1 MSDKI
6 AHQNIDNV
14 VVNLRHAIPIVTIA
28 KNRSLKSPIFRD
40 ILQATGEE
48 VMIRGITFVGIPVS
62 DQDVALEF
70 YTKSLGFKVTTDRP
84 FTDTQRW
91 IELSISGADTGLAL
105 YTPEGHESRIGQFQ
119 SIAFWCDD
127 VVATCEILRAKGVS
141 FAQEPKKE
149 PWGTIAILKDPDGNQ
164 FALSSKGKQR

>member
-1 MSDKI
+1 
-6 AHQNIDNV
+6 
-14 VVNLRHAIPIVTIA
+14 
-28 KNRSLKSPIFRD
+28 
-40 ILQATGEE
+40 
-48 VMIRGITFVGIPVS
+48 MIRGIAFVGIPVS
-62 DQDVALEF
+62 NQDISLKF
-70 YTKSLGFKVTTDRP
+70 YTESLGFKVATDRP

-91 IELSISGADTGLAL
+91 IELLIPGADAGLAL

-127 VVATCEILRAKGVS
+127 VFATCAILKAKGVS

-149 PWGTIAILKDPDGNQ
+149 PWGTMAIVKDPDGNQ